1 MMADYTK
8 IRTICD
14 ACGIA
19 KGKQSDEY
27 LFTLN
32 AVDLF
37 YYKRNIGQ
45 VDVKSSFTDGANDG
59 GIDYIYSDGET
70 MYLIQ
75 GKSSDSLS
83 GEDIENVFSKIVKTV
98 AKFEDKDTDSFSL
111 ALKSAYQNAYDDLS
125 DEKNIELVLFTNTEI
140 DEIGRKRIAEYAKSN
155 EVNSFKISV
164 YDVND
169 IKVQSAI
176 INTDSEL
183 IPEGK
188 IRIQLSGTGK
198 NDMLSYG
205 EDGIIVNIMASSIK
219 SLYEKYGKTGLF
231 SYNLR
236 EYISQKT
243 VDDGIE
249 TTIKQDRENFWFYN
263 NGITIGCRDFEKD
276 GNAIKLYD
284 FSIINGAQTSTKIG
298 KSKLVSEKD
307 DFALVCKIV
316 RSNKKTELDEDFIG
330 KISEASNSQKPVKQR
345 DLKANAREQKILQ
358 NESATNIKYPLAIEI
373 KRGVRPINYKK
384 VEKWQRVSNEFV
396 GQLIYACILQHPG
409 PARNSKNTMFSS
421 SKLYKQIFM
430 RKHDS
435 DTLYDLVRMAYVYDE
450 FAEEFMS
457 SSDDADQIALIKNG
471 KLSVLAVVLYLYK
484 KKLGIIENYASE
496 KLNKDN
502 ISGLLVTDYAG
513 DDLDKKLKDL
523 YRHITRELRM
533 IYNTEKE
540 VLKVTSYSNFF
551 KSDAN
556 YEIICKHFD
565 DIDDYDKDKIDTYM
579 VVFDPNYKKK
589 D

>member
-1 MMADYTK
+1 MVDYTK

-19 KGKQSDEY
+19 KGRQSDEY

-45 VDVKSSFTDGANDG
+45 VDVKSSFTDGPNDG

-75 GKSSDSLS
+75 GKSSDALS
-83 GEDIENVFSKIVKTV
+83 SDDIESVFTKIVKTV
-98 AKFEDKDTDSFSL
+98 GKFEDKDTDSFSL
-111 ALKSAYQNAYDDLS
+111 ILKSAYQNAYDDLS

-140 DEIGRKRIAEYAKSN
+140 DENGRKRIAEFAKSN
-155 EVNSFKISV
+155 EVNSYKISV
-164 YDVND
+164 YDAND
-169 IKVQSAI
+169 IRVQSAI
-176 INTDSEL
+176 INTYSEL

-188 IRIQLSGTGK
+188 IKILLSGTGK

-205 EDGIIVNIMASSIK
+205 EDGIIVNVMASSIK
-219 SLYEKYGKTGLF
+219 NLYEKHGKTGLF

-249 TTIKQDRENFWFYN
+249 TTIKQERDNFWFYN

-276 GNAIKLYD
+276 GNSIKLYD

-298 KSKLVSEKD
+298 KSKLVNDKD

-316 RSNKKTELDEDFIG
+316 RSNKKADIDEDFIG

-345 DLKANAREQKILQ
+345 DLKANAKEQKILQ

-384 VEKWQRVSNEFV
+384 VDKWQRVTNEFV

-409 PARNSKNTMFSS
+409 LARNSKNTMFSS

-435 DTLYDLVRMAYVYDE
+435 NTLYDLVRMASIYDE
-450 FAEEFMS
+450 FAEEFIA

-471 KLSVLAVVLYLYK
+471 KLSVLAVVIYLYK
-484 KKLGIIENYASE
+484 KQAGIIDNYMSD

-502 ISGLLVTDYAG
+502 INGLLITDYVG

-523 YRHITRELRM
+523 FKHIARELRM
-533 IYNTEKE
+533 IYNTEKDL
-540 VLKVTSYSNFF
+540 LKVTSYSNFF

-565 DIDDYDKDKIDTYM
+565 EIDDYDKEKINNYM
-579 VVFDPNYKKK
+579 MVFNRDYKK
-589 D
+589 

>member
-1 MMADYTK
+1 MADYGK
-8 IRTICD
+8 IRSICD

-27 LFTLN
+27 LFTLD

-45 VDVKSSFTDGANDG
+45 VDVKSSFTDGPNDG
-59 GIDYIYSDGET
+59 GIDYIYSDGDT

-83 GEDIENVFSKIVKTV
+83 QEEIENVFTKIGRTISK
-98 AKFEDKDTDSFSL
+98 FDDKDTDSFSL
-111 ALKSAYQNAYDDLS
+111 TLKSAYQNAYDDLA

-140 DEIGRKRIAEYAKSN
+140 DEKGRKRIAEFAKTN

-164 YDVND
+164 YDAND

-188 IRIQLSGTGK
+188 INIQLSGTGK

-205 EDGIIVNIMASSIK
+205 EDGIIVNVMASSIK
-219 SLYEKYGKTGLF
+219 YLYEKYGKTGLF

-249 TTIKQDRENFWFYN
+249 TTIKQDKENFWFYN

-276 GNAIKLYD
+276 GDTIKLYD

-298 KSKLVSEKD
+298 KSKLVNEKN

-316 RSNKKTELDEDFIG
+316 RSNKKADLDEDFIG

-345 DLKANAREQKILQ
+345 DLKANAKEQKILQ
-358 NESATNIKYPLAIEI
+358 NESAMNEKYPLAIEI

-384 VEKWQRVSNEFV
+384 VDKWQRVTNEFV

-430 RKHDS
+430 RKQDS
-435 DTLYDLVRMAYVYDE
+435 DTLYDLVRMANVYDE
-450 FAEEFMS
+450 FAEEYIA

-471 KLSVLAVVLYLYK
+471 KLTVLAVVIYLYK
-484 KKLGIIENYASE
+484 KQLGIIDNYTSE

-502 ISGLLVTDYAG
+502 ISGLLITDYAG

-523 YRHITRELRM
+523 YKHITRELRM
-533 IYNTEKE
+533 IYNTEKD

-565 DIDDYDKDKIDTYM
+565 EIDDYDKEKIKNYM
-579 VVFDPNYKKK
+579 MVFDKAYKKN
-589 D
+589 

>member
-1 MMADYTK
+1 MDDYTK
-8 IRTICD
+8 IRTMCD

-19 KGKQSDEY
+19 KGKQSEEY

-37 YYKRNIGQ
+37 YFKRNIGQ
-45 VDVKSSFTDGANDG
+45 VDVKSSFTDGSNDG

-75 GKSSDSLS
+75 GKSSNTLS
-83 GEDIENVFSKIVKTV
+83 HDDIENVFIKIVKTIG
-98 AKFEDKDTDSFSL
+98 KFEDKDTESFSSI
-111 ALKSAYQNAYDDLS
+111 LKSAYQNAYDNLS

-140 DEIGRKRIAEYAKSN
+140 DENGRKRIDEFAKSN
-155 EVNSFKISV
+155 EVNSYKISV
-164 YDVND
+164 YDIND

-176 INTDSEL
+176 INTESEL
-183 IPEGK
+183 ISEGK
-188 IRIQLSGTGK
+188 IKILLSGTGK
-198 NDMLSYG
+198 NDMLTYG

-219 SLYEKYGKTGLF
+219 NLYEKYGKTGLF

-249 TTIKQDRENFWFYN
+249 TTIRQDRDNFWFYN

-276 GNAIKLYD
+276 GNFIKLYD

-298 KSKLVSEKD
+298 KSKLVNEKD

-316 RSNKKTELDEDFIG
+316 RSNKKADIDEDFIG
-330 KISEASNSQKPVKQR
+330 KISEASNSQKPVKHR

-358 NESATNIKYPLAIEI
+358 NESVTNIKYPLAIEI

-384 VEKWQRVSNEFV
+384 VDKWQRVTNEFV

-421 SKLYKQIFM
+421 GKIYKQIFM

-435 DTLYDLVRMAYVYDE
+435 NTLYDLVRMASVYDE
-450 FAEEFMS
+450 FAEEYIV
-457 SSDDADQIALIKNG
+457 SSDDAEKIALIKNG
-471 KLSVLAVVLYLYK
+471 KLSVLAVVMYLYK
-484 KKLGIIENYASE
+484 KQAGIIDNYTSE

-502 ISGLLVTDYAG
+502 ISGLLITDYAG

-523 YRHITRELRM
+523 FNHIIRELSM
-533 IYNTEKE
+533 IYNTKKD
-540 VLKVTSYSNFF
+540 VLKITSYSNFF
-551 KSDAN
+551 KTDAN

-565 DIDDYDKDKIDTYM
+565 EIDDYDKEKINNYM
-579 VVFDPNYKKK
+579 MVFDHDYKK
-589 D
+589 